1 MKIEVEVNVKAPD
14 LKYLAEAL
22 VNGCSMFRCP
32 SVEFLPSDERCMK
45 APDPK
50 PEESTPDPEPTPA
63 PEPAQVEPES
73 EPSPY
78 TKEDVRNALTT
89 LGQTQ
94 GKEKAKAVLTAVGA
108 TKFSDL
114 KESQYETVITK
125 IKELM

>member
-1 MKIEVEVNVKAPD
+1 MKIEVEVNIKAPD
-14 LKYLAEAL
+14 LKFLAEAL
-22 VNGCSMFRCP
+22 VNRCSMFRCP
-32 SVEFLPSDERCMK
+32 SVEFLPTKEGGMK
-45 APDPK
+45 APDPE
-50 PEESTPDPEPTPA
+50 PEETTPDPEPTPA
-63 PEPAQVEPES
+63 QESAKEEPEA

-114 KESQYETVITK
+114 KESQYEAVITK

>member
-1 MKIEVEVNVKAPD
+1 MKIEVEVNVNAPD

-22 VNGCSMFRCP
+22 LNGSSVFKP
-32 SVEFLPSDERCMK
+32 SVVEKVGTSSDEVK
-45 APDPK
+45 TSE
-50 PEESTPDPEPTPA
+50 PEVKTAEEPA
-63 PEPAQVEPES
+63 PVVAQDEPAAD
-73 EPSPY
+73 PSPY

-114 KESQYETVITK
+114 TEEQYGEVIARV
-125 IKELM
+125 KELM